1 MVEHPT
7 YERHRPARKLKC
19 GSLFSG
25 IGGLDLGFQQA
36 GFETCWQ
43 AENNRFCQAVLKTH
57 FPHVPLFSDVRD
69 CGQQNLSRVDVITA
83 GFPCQDV
90 STVGK
95 RAGLGGEQTSLFFEV
110 IRITR
115 ELKPSWLLLEN
126 VLGLLHSKAGR
137 DFAVVLSSVAALGY
151 FVSYRVLDSQFFGVP
166 QRRRRVFI
174 VGSLRKGGAAEV
186 LFEPESGSRNNP
198 AGQALGQEPTRT
210 TSLRSEIHR
219 IVSGTLTASP
229 NIVLQALTNQIIKQ
243 PVHRGSSAIETSH
256 ADRVRTAARLPEGM
270 DCARYRALGN
280 AVTVPVAYWL
290 AKRIKAA
297 SLVTDPVIAGGMIN
311 A

>member
-1 MVEHPT
+1 MYRMLKGATEN
-7 YERHRPARKLKC
+7 RPLRC

-36 GFETCWQ
+36 GFEACWQ
-43 AENNRFCQAVLKTH
+43 VENNRFCQAVLTTH
-57 FPHVPLFSDVRD
+57 FPHVPRLPDVRGCD
-69 CGQQNLSRVDVITA
+69 RKNLSPVDVITA

-95 RAGLGGEQTSLFFEV
+95 RAGLSGQQTTLFFEV
-110 IRITR
+110 IRITK
-115 ELKPSWLLLEN
+115 ELKPSWLVLEN
-126 VLGLLHSKAGR
+126 VLGLLYSESGR

-151 FVSYRVLDSQFFGVP
+151 FVGYRVLDSQFFGVP

-174 VGSLRKGGAAEV
+174 VGSLRTGGAAEV
-186 LFEPESGSRNNP
+186 LFESESGSRNNP
-198 AGQALGQEPTRT
+198 AGQALGQDTTRAN
-210 TSLRSEIHR
+210 SLRPEIHR

-229 NIVLQALTNQIIKQ
+229 NIVLQALTNQIVKQ
-243 PVHRGSSAIETSH
+243 PVHRVSSAVETSH

-297 SLVTDPVIAGGMIN
+297 SLVTDPVIAGGMMN
-311 A
+311 T